1 MPRRPRIAGGEG
13 SYQALDH
20 IANWV
25 RFADTKATVLTAAL
39 GVVMTMFI
47 ANVPSVLRAAATS
60 EAAAIALGLLSV
72 LTAGGFLFTLGWLV
86 RAIAP
91 RRKGS
96 GKINRFSWP
105 SLTLADYDMLRDHT
119 LETSVHEDAWN
130 QTLFLS
136 KVAADKFG
144 ACQNA
149 AWGFAFF
156 VLAAVACVVTALV
169 LNG

>member
-1 MPRRPRIAGGEG
+1 MPLRPRITADEG
-13 SYQALDH
+13 SFQALDH

-25 RFADTKATVLTAAL
+25 RFADAKATILTAAL

-47 ANVPSVLRAAATS
+47 ANIPTVLRAAATS
-60 EAAAIALGLLSV
+60 EGATLALGLLSV
-72 LTAGGFLFTLGWLV
+72 VAAGGFAFTLGWLV

-91 RRKGS
+91 RRKGD

-105 SLTLADYDMLRDHT
+105 SLTLADYETLRDHN
-119 LETSVHEDAWN
+119 LETSAHEDAWN

-136 KVAADKFG
+136 KVAADKFD

-149 AWGFAFF
+149 VWGFAFF
-156 VLAAVACVVTALV
+156 VLTAVICVVSAYF
-169 LNG
+169 LNS